1 MSWKILNAYE
11 RERYNGKMMSI
22 KSSRWYNTS
31 WLNGL
36 QLKPRQIDPSFLG
49 NIWLQ
54 SIPECLR
61 NSTFHTWSPHML
73 MNLLKFILIRLNLR
87 PGPEPISTGLGS
99 AGGTPIQAVLSQ
111 AWSDGG

>member
-1 MSWKILNAYE
+1 
-11 RERYNGKMMSI
+11 
-22 KSSRWYNTS
+22 
-31 WLNGL
+31 
-36 QLKPRQIDPSFLG
+36 
-49 NIWLQ
+49 
-54 SIPECLR
+54 
-61 NSTFHTWSPHML
+61 ML